1 MLSRHDIVQISL
13 TLFKANRKRWR
24 AASILFIVLFNS
36 LPIMKETKAISEL
49 QYRIARY
56 RSMGNGAMCQTL
68 SNQLRALQAQN

>member
-1 MLSRHDIVQISL
+1 
-13 TLFKANRKRWR
+13 
-24 AASILFIVLFNS
+24 
-36 LPIMKETKAISEL
+36 MKETKAISEL